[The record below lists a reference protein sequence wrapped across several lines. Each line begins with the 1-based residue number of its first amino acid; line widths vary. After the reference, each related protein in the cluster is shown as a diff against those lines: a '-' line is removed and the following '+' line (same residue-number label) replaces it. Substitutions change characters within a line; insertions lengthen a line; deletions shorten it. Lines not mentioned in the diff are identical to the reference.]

1 MNSTTTIRDVQSRQR
16 LERMKSRLDVKN
28 ARDVEDEKFQ
38 QKIKGRLQEWNLR
51 QNRVQEEQLKRQET
65 NKFGNRF
72 EDRVNSYATLTD

>member
-51 QNRVQEEQLKRQET
+51 QNRVQEEQLKR
-65 NKFGNRF
+65 
-72 EDRVNSYATLTD
+72 